1 MEKGIIDTLKNN
13 EDNINTLLN
22 FLNKEFIDKNKQLEC
37 DRLNDFYTLNKR
49 KRSYGEF
56 NTHDFNNIKKFL
68 QELNENNSDD
78 KKNIVVLFSEAS
90 IKSDEFQK
98 LFCRN
103 LEMEPLDY
111 VNSADEKSLHGEFP
125 KSKTLKKKTPTPK
138 KRGIST
144 PITSTKKRCISTKAT
159 SPPTSQSTHIINTE
173 MNEDEEIEEINTFED
188 TGNENEEA
196 GNENE
201 ETGNEN
207 EETSNGNEESGN
219 GNEEAGTENEEE
231 GNEHEDAGE
240 ETEEAGDE
248 ESLLDLPFSSVLDR
262 DLTQKISS
270 ISATMEEKRDYIF
283 YIYLRKTLEDSL
295 NSEKLNEL
303 ILGTE
308 IIMINDEGTKLSYL
322 NESIQKLVNPNTSE
336 DIINS
341 TKLGIKSNIGQGWLN
356 FIEKSIECFKDN
368 KIIGSNISKIFLV
381 PAVDKKVEK
390 FENDYTLSNI
400 HFPTAQQIL
409 SIYFK
414 NKCHHTNT
422 LQNLSSKHQTCY
434 GIKTSVH
441 RFGLGGNPKTILRL
455 FKNAF
460 FFSYRI
466 KFNEDYKRFLNY
478 INYLNEQSDI
488 KGKTNADYHSFAL
501 EGGGKEIPHNT
512 IFSPKENLK
521 NVLNE
526 MKFQE
531 QKRALSASLENQ
543 NIAAIVEDA
552 QDLKVLRSA
561 RTNYYL
567 TKTNSI
573 KPKIDI
579 EDSHYMAL
587 KDEKAT
593 FELYKAKFE
602 SLQMKMAYIKCKKEF
617 ENLLNEYG
625 EIHSENENN

>member
-1 MEKGIIDTLKNN
+1 
-13 EDNINTLLN
+13 
-22 FLNKEFIDKNKQLEC
+22 
-37 DRLNDFYTLNKR
+37 
-49 KRSYGEF
+49 
-56 NTHDFNNIKKFL
+56 
-68 QELNENNSDD
+68 
-78 KKNIVVLFSEAS
+78 
-90 IKSDEFQK
+90 
-98 LFCRN
+98 
-103 LEMEPLDY
+103 
-111 VNSADEKSLHGEFP
+111 
-125 KSKTLKKKTPTPK
+125 
-138 KRGIST
+138 
-144 PITSTKKRCISTKAT
+144 
-159 SPPTSQSTHIINTE
+159 
-173 MNEDEEIEEINTFED
+173 
-188 TGNENEEA
+188 
-196 GNENE
+196 
-201 ETGNEN
+201 
-207 EETSNGNEESGN
+207 
-219 GNEEAGTENEEE
+219 
-231 GNEHEDAGE
+231 
-240 ETEEAGDE
+240 
-248 ESLLDLPFSSVLDR
+248 
-262 DLTQKISS
+262 
-270 ISATMEEKRDYIF
+270 
-283 YIYLRKTLEDSL
+283 
-295 NSEKLNEL
+295 
-303 ILGTE
+303 
-308 IIMINDEGTKLSYL
+308 MINDEGTKLSYL

-441 RFGLGGNPKTILRL
+441 
-455 FKNAF
+455 
-460 FFSYRI
+460 
-466 KFNEDYKRFLNY
+466 DYKRFLNY

-501 EGGGKEIPHNT
+501 ESGGKEIPHNT